1 MSLRHFG
8 DVISYFC
15 RFVELLTQHII
26 SCKEHQINPLLD
38 YVEVLGVQ
46 FCFRCFPIN
55 GFSGKWWSK

>member
-1 MSLRHFG
+1 MSLRYFG

-26 SCKEHQINPLLD
+26 SCKEHQINQFD
-38 YVEVLGVQ
+38 YVEVLGVL
-46 FCFRCFPIN
+46 CFRRFPVN